1 MKILKKINFYRLGLK
16 GRALS
21 YFFAITVIPL
31 IAISLFSI
39 FILRETIYNEKK
51 STLRSAAEIALS
63 ELEFYFQKFTRGEI
77 TLYEAQ
83 GQAAIMISELR
94 YGELNQH
101 YFWIQRE
108 VDGNPY
114 MVMHPINPEMNGTYV
129 ADSEDERGKKI
140 FVEFMNTAATSTT
153 GGYVQYYWQFH
164 DDSNKI
170 VLMLSYVVT
179 YENWDWTI
187 GTGIYIHDIDIL
199 ILEQLVI
206 AVSFLTIMIII
217 CIIAGIIL
225 STSLIK
231 PIQVISVVSKKIAT
245 GNLSSSEI
253 SNLDSERS
261 DEIGELGQAFTS
273 MIDSLYTF
281 IDSTH
286 NSAEHLAI
294 SAEELASTSEEV
306 NALSEEIA
314 ATIQQIS
321 RGASSQSELSSKAIE
336 EIQKM
341 SDIVEQSL
349 KDIKGT
355 LQVIEDIAGQTNIL
369 ALNAAIEAARAGEY
383 GRGFA
388 VVADNVRRLAEET
401 KANSADI
408 SKVTNKIVNNIG
420 TSVYNL
426 QETLQSFAA
435 QSEEFSA
442 SSEEVAAATEEQ
454 TAAMNQMTTAAQ
466 KLTRLGEEMEQLVTQ
481 YRIKDK

>member
-1 MKILKKINFYRLGLK
+1 MKILKKINFIRLGLK

-21 YFFAITVIPL
+21 YFFLITVIPL
-31 IAISLFSI
+31 ISLSLFSI

-51 STLRSAAEIALS
+51 STLRNAAEIALS

-83 GQAAIMISELR
+83 RQAAIMISELR

-129 ADSEDERGKKI
+129 AESEDERGKKI
-140 FVEFMNTAATSTT
+140 FVEFMNAAATSTT
-153 GGYVQYYWQFH
+153 GGYVQYYWQYH

-187 GTGIYIHDIDIL
+187 GTGIYIHDIDTL

-206 AVSFLTIMIII
+206 AVGFLAIMIII
-217 CIIAGIIL
+217 CIIAGVLL

-231 PIQVISVVSKKIAT
+231 PIQVMSVVSKKIAT

-253 SNLDSERS
+253 SNLDTERS

-286 NSAEHLAI
+286 NSAEHLAV

-321 RGASSQSELSSKAIE
+321 RGASNQSVLSSKAIE
-336 EIQKM
+336 DVHKM
-341 SDIVEQSL
+341 SEVVDQSFRDIE
-349 KDIKGT
+349 GT
-355 LQVIEDIAGQTNIL
+355 LKVIEDIAGQTNIL
-369 ALNAAIEAARAGEY
+369 ALNAAIEAARAGEF

-401 KANSADI
+401 KSNSADI
-408 SKVTNKIVNNIG
+408 SNI
-420 TSVYNL
+420 TTRIIKNIKNSVSNL
-426 QETLQSFAA
+426 QETLQNFAA

-442 SSEEVAAATEEQ
+442 SSEEVVAATEEQ
-454 TAAMNQMTTAAQ
+454 TAAMHQMTSSAQSLTALSE
-466 KLTRLGEEMEQLVTQ
+466 KMHRLISEYKTAE
-481 YRIKDK
+481 